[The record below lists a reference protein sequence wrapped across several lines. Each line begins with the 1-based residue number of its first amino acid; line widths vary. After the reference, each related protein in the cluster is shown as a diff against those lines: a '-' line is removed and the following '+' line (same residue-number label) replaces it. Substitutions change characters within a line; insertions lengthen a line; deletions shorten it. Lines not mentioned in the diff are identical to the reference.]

1 MISAAEAKTLTEN
14 YILIHYKDELE
25 MIENAIK
32 DAANSGNSL
41 AIIQGNDVALKLRDY
56 LEDLGYTVSIHRE
69 CIAGFYRDDLYIRW

>member
-1 MISAAEAKTLTEN
+1 MISVAEAKTLTEN
-14 YILIHYKDELE
+14 YILIQYKDELE

-32 DAANSGNSL
+32 EAATSGYSH
-41 AIIQGNDVALKLRDY
+41 AVIQGNDVASKLRDY